1 MATLS
6 IRAGSLL
13 VAEIVHRLFALLTCL
28 VLALSLGLGSV
39 AHAAEPIGCV
49 ETSASATAG
58 HADGDS
64 DQVPAD
70 SDKDYPHHHGGC
82 HGHHVAAPIGD
93 GEAIAHARPASI
105 ITRSA
110 VRSGVTHASDP
121 ALRPPQA

>member
-1 MATLS
+1 M
-6 IRAGSLL
+6 RALFSLF
-13 VAEIVHRLFALLTCL
+13 IGL

-39 AHAAEPIGCV
+39 AHAVEPVGSCV
-49 ETSASATAG
+49 EAGTTAG
-58 HADGDS
+58 HVDGDS

-93 GEAIAHARPASI
+93 GETIAHARLASI
-105 ITRSA
+105 ITRA
-110 VRSGVTHASDP
+110 DVRNGVTHASDP

>member
-1 MATLS
+1 M
-6 IRAGSLL
+6 RALFSLF
-13 VAEIVHRLFALLTCL
+13 IGL

-39 AHAAEPIGCV
+39 AHAVEPVGSCV
-49 ETSASATAG
+49 ETGATAG
-58 HADGDS
+58 HGEGDG

-93 GEAIAHARPASI
+93 GDAIAHARPASI
-105 ITRSA
+105 ITRA
-110 VRSGVTHASDP
+110 DVRHGVTHVGDP